1 MRQAQLEQAPMA
13 SSDAEL
19 VAWVRAGDGRA
30 FETIIRR
37 YNRRLWRIARGIV
50 KDEAEAEDVVQE
62 AYVRAF
68 ARLDQ
73 FEGPGGF
80 ASWIGTIAAN
90 EALERL
96 RRRGRGPAPW
106 RDGPDPCADD
116 EQLVAMMTSNLPDP
130 ERLAASSEIR
140 RLLEDAI
147 DSLPDGF
154 RAVVMLREV
163 EQLSTAETAAI
174 LAIRPETVKTRLH
187 RGRALL
193 QKALGEKLTATA
205 PGAFP
210 FAGQRCD
217 RTVAKVLARLGVAP
231 APQAGWSE
239 RRH

>member
-1 MRQAQLEQAPMA
+1 MREAQLEQAPVA

-50 KDEAEAEDVVQE
+50 KDETEAEDVVQE

-68 ARLDQ
+68 ARLHQ
-73 FEGPGGF
+73 FEGPDGF
-80 ASWIGTIAAN
+80 ASWIGTITAN

-106 RDGPDPCADD
+106 HDGPDRYPDD

-193 QKALGEKLTATA
+193 QKVLGEKLTASA
-205 PGAFP
+205 PAAFP
-210 FAGQRCD
+210 FAGERCD
-217 RTVAKVLARLGVAP
+217 RTVAKVLARLGVAL
-231 APQAGWSE
+231 APQAGWPE